1 MRLCTSADNSHNY
14 SKPRHYRGN
23 PTSSIYKGVSWRP
36 RTKKWQARI
45 RVDYKAIHLGYF
57 NSEIEAAE
65 RYNEAAKEHFGEFAW
80 LNKIEKEYNK

>member
-1 MRLCTSADNSHNY
+1 
-14 SKPRHYRGN
+14 
-23 PTSSIYKGVSWRP
+23 
-36 RTKKWQARI
+36 
-45 RVDYKAIHLGYF
+45 VDYKAIHLGYF